1 MLGGGFVIQDF
12 NGIIRKSHRDSKF
25 KFLDELNLSK
35 YQENN
40 EGIILQIKPVIY
52 NENNEVLFILEIID
66 KDILDKIT
74 SSEESTEDGMMSSG
88 HSWF

>member
-1 MLGGGFVIQDF
+1 MIQDF

-25 KFLDELNLSK
+25 KFLDKMTLSK
-35 YQENN
+35 YKEDT
-40 EGIILQIKPVIY
+40 EGIILQIKPVVY
-52 NENNEVLFILEIID
+52 NENKDIVFILEIIE